1 MRKSIIYLVML
12 TIIPLVNSCY
22 DDGNLK
28 DDINDLNSKYSSLE
42 NRIAA
47 LETQVKEMNSEISS
61 IQTIISNLEKN
72 VYVSKVETIENG
84 YKIYFTMTILS
95 LQYMTEKMGKRREWN

>member
-1 MRKSIIYLVML
+1 MRKKLQYRGKVRLETIIFKIYTMKKFIIYLVML
-12 TIIPLVNSCY
+12 AIIPLVNSCY

-47 LETQVKEMNSEISS
+47 LETQVKEINSEI
-61 IQTIISNLEKN
+61 
-72 VYVSKVETIENG
+72 
-84 YKIYFTMTILS
+84 
-95 LQYMTEKMGKRREWN
+95 